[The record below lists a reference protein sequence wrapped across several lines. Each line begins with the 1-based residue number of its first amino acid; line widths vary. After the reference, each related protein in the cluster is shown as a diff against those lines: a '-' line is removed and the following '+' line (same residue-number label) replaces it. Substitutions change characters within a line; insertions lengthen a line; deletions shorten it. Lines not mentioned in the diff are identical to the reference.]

1 MHDQIADR
9 VANAATATCVGG
21 TIFGVAIGTVNQ
33 YLQAGAFI
41 VAMISGIAATFYYV
55 RKLPK

>member
-9 VANAATATCVGG
+9 VANAAAATGVGS
-21 TIFGVAIGTVNQ
+21 TLFGVAIGTVNE

-41 VAMISGIAATFYYV
+41 VAMISGIAATLYYI
-55 RKLPK
+55 RKLPR